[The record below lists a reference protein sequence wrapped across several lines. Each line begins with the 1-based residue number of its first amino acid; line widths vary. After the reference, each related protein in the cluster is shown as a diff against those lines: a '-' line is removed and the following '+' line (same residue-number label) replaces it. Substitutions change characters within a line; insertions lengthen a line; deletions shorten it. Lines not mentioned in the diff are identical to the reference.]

1 LSSQLY
7 KKAWFFVNST
17 LQKAEFLNLL
27 SNFSQKNTARKP
39 CFFIASCSLSPK
51 AKQEDAMV
59 FFDFID
65 GGGTER
71 TRNPAAISATFNL
84 MIKKRGV
91 FGSNYD

>member
-1 LSSQLY
+1 MAVKSNCILIISDFNY
-7 KKAWFFVNST
+7 
-17 LQKAEFLNLL
+17 FLKTKRIAKH
-27 SNFSQKNTARKP
+27 SQKNTARKP